1 MLTVCLLTVIA
12 CVVGGA
18 GAAAQGSG
26 LDRVE
31 VGDSVRIRMEGT
43 VLVPASLN
51 SWRGDVMVLN
61 VSGLRTTWPVSVSD
75 MISLEL
81 YTLRTRQESF
91 RQGAILGA
99 VTGLFVGA
107 AIGVLLNTTGLIK
120 DPDAP
125 PAQIMTQTL
134 AGAGL
139 GFAGGA
145 LLGGVYY
152 GRRPG
157 MGWISITLPRR

>member
-1 MLTVCLLTVIA
+1 MVTVCLLTVGA
-12 CVVGGA
+12 CAMGGA
-18 GAAAQGSG
+18 GVSAQGSG

-51 SWRGDVMVLN
+51 SWRGNVMVLN
-61 VSGLRTTWPVSVSD
+61 VSGLQTTWPVSVSD
-75 MISLEL
+75 LISLEV
-81 YTLRTRQESF
+81 YTLRTHQESF

-99 VTGLFVGA
+99 VSGLFVGA
-107 AIGVLLNTTGLIK
+107 AIGVILNTTGVIK

-125 PAQIMTQTL
+125 PAQIMTQAI

-145 LLGGVYY
+145 VLGGIYY
-152 GRRPG
+152 GRRSG
-157 MGWISITLPRR
+157 MGWVGITLPGG